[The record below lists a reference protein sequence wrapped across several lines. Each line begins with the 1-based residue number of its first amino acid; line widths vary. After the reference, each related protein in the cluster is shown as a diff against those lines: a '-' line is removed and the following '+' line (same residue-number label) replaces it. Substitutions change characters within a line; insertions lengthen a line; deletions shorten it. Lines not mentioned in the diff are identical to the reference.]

1 MDISKRAYTKLC
13 KGGEIMNTRDV
24 VASNIRKEMN
34 ARNLSARKLSEVSGV
49 TRRQLSYILRSEKD
63 LKISTLD
70 KISTGLGISVA
81 DLFKEI

>member
-1 MDISKRAYTKLC
+1 
-13 KGGEIMNTRDV
+13 MNTRDV
-24 VASNIRKEMN
+24 VAANIRKEMN
-34 ARNLSARKLSEVSGV
+34 ERNLSARKLSEVSGV

>member
-1 MDISKRAYTKLC
+1 
-13 KGGEIMNTRDV
+13 MNTRDV

>member
-1 MDISKRAYTKLC
+1 
-13 KGGEIMNTRDV
+13 MNTRDV
-24 VASNIRKEMN
+24 VAANIRKEMN

>member
-1 MDISKRAYTKLC
+1 
-13 KGGEIMNTRDV
+13 MNTRDV
-24 VASNIRKEMN
+24 VAANIRKEMN
-34 ARNLSARKLSEVSGV
+34 TRNLSARKLSEVSGV

>member
-1 MDISKRAYTKLC
+1 
-13 KGGEIMNTRDV
+13 MNTRDV
-24 VASNIRKEMN
+24 VAANIRKEMN
-34 ARNLSARKLSEVSGV
+34 AKNLSARKLSEVSGV

-70 KISTGLGISVA
+70 KISTGLEISVA